1 MNDESKSPGTGYCAR
16 EVLRQARRDRWA
28 TPLACLA
35 ALLHVFA
42 SFIVLAWYYY
52 IVPRLKFEIDQ
63 RGKQVSWPVFVQITL
78 SDFVGDYSYLIAPL
92 FVPMAIVL
100 SVISFL
106 AHRWLARHL
115 GLTCASA
122 SAVVVAF
129 LIVSNILLSYT
140 ILRQALP

>member
-1 MNDESKSPGTGYCAR
+1 MHDESKSPGDGYCDR
-16 EVLRQARRDRWA
+16 EVLRQRRRDHLE

-42 SFIVLAWYYY
+42 TFAVLAWYFV

-63 RGKQVSWPVFVQITL
+63 QRKVISWSVFSQIAI
-78 SDFVGDYSYLIAPL
+78 SDFVIDNSYLVAPS
-92 FVPMAIVL
+92 FVLLAIVL
-100 SVISFL
+100 SVFSLL